1 MQAKAEHF
9 CWLAAMKLRELEA
22 ALQSI
27 AGFAEPKIELE
38 QYPTPPHI
46 AGLAT
51 CQQHRDI

>member
-46 AGLAT
+46 AGLGT
-51 CQQHRDI
+51 CQQHRGI